1 MKKTPLLSELG
12 TPPGRSSP
20 LSEREA
26 YWAEQ
31 VRRWRASGLSQ
42 GAYSRREGLRAN
54 QLSYWH
60 RRERRQ
66 RQASSCAA
74 ASKFVP
80 VEEKRSSSLPASAL
94 LSGSGLTVRLTNGA
108 RLEGIDA
115 QSVDLAAQ
123 LLKAL

>member
-1 MKKTPLLSELG
+1 MKKTLSMSELG
-12 TPPGRSSP
+12 PPPGKSSP

-26 YWAEQ
+26 YWAEH

-54 QLSYWH
+54 QLSYWQ
-60 RRERRQ
+60 RREQRQ
-66 RQASSCAA
+66 RQASSSSAT
-74 ASKFVP
+74 SKFVP
-80 VEEKRSSSLPASAL
+80 VEVKRSSLSPVTAS
-94 LSGSGLTVRLTNGA
+94 LSGSGLTVRLANGA

-115 QSVDLAAQ
+115 HSVELAAQ